1 MECMHNKLVTVVDYE
16 IGNLFSVLSNI
27 KDKGFK
33 SKISNDKYELDKSD
47 LLILPGVGTFYKAM
61 NNLNK
66 LNLVEYLKDYAK
78 DGRPLLG
85 ICLGMQLFADYSTE
99 ILKCEGLGIIPGI
112 VESIKK
118 PDSHIGWNNIET
130 KKNSCLEKFNNL
142 EVYFNHSFAYKCS
155 DEFVHATSFVNN
167 EMKEI
172 IACIKKD
179 KTVGLQFHPEKSQK
193 IGKTLL
199 VNLLDQ
205 LIEKC

>member
-1 MECMHNKLVTVVDYE
+1 MDYMNKKVVTVVDYE
-16 IGNLFSVLSNI
+16 IGNLFSVVNTI
-27 KDKGFK
+27 KDNGFK
-33 SKISNDKYELDKSD
+33 ARISNNKYDMDKSD

-85 ICLGMQLFADYSTE
+85 ICLGMQLFADYSNE
-99 ILKCEGLGIIPGI
+99 ILKCEGLGIIPGR

-130 KKNSCLEKFNNL
+130 KKNSCIEKFNNS
-142 EVYFNHSFAYKCS
+142 EVFFNHSFAYKCS
-155 DEFVHATSFVNN
+155 DEFVHATSLINN
-167 EMKEI
+167 EMKKI
-172 IACIKKD
+172 IACVKRD

-193 IGKTLL
+193 VGKTLL
-199 VNLLDQ
+199 GNLLHQ
-205 LIEKC
+205 LIE